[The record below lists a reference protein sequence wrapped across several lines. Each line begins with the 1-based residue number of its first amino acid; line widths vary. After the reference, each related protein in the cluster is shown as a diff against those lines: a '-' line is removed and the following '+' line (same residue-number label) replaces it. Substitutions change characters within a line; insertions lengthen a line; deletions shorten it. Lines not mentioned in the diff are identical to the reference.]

1 MSMDHYYLL
10 GRSGLRVSR
19 LVLGTMNF
27 GTSGFHAPYG
37 KTEDEAR
44 AVFRR
49 YLDAGGNFIDTADFY
64 TAARARPSWMASSRR
79 PGCAT
84 ESCSRQS
91 SPTVLVLATRTRAGM
106 GARP

>member
-10 GRSGLRVSR
+10 GRSGLRVSQ
-19 LVLGTMNF
+19 LALGTMNF

-49 YLDAGGNFIDTADFY
+49 YLDAGGNF
-64 TAARARPSWMASSRR
+64 RR
-79 PGCAT
+79 P
-84 ESCSRQS
+84 ER
-91 SPTVLVLATRTRAGM
+91 RRE
-106 GARP
+106 RPQAHGRGGRGVVAPAPYRLH